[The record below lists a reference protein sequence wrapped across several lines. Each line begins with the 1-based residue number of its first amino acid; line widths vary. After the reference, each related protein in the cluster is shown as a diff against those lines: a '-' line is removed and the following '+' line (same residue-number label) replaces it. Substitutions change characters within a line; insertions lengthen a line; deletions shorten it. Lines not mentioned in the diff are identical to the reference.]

1 MRSPHARH
9 RPRAAAALLLVAAGA
24 MVLTLGWSNADAVAQ
39 PLGAN
44 HGAATP
50 GVSPRDSGTRGI
62 IVVQVNGLIDP
73 SNASLIKKSLR
84 DAAGARASLI
94 VFQLDASGAVDV
106 DTTSLVRAVR
116 DSSVPVAAWVGPSGG
131 EARGASALIALATS
145 SVSVAAGAHIGPVVP
160 VNFDNPSSVT
170 VAAATATVAALDRRS
185 RPDAHNYA
193 AVVSHRLSGKTALS
207 DHLIDG
213 DEPTLFQF
221 IVGLNGQVL
230 HTATG
235 DVRMSTSRTVGVG
248 NNRQVQANQVVS
260 FRKLDLTQQL
270 AHTLNT
276 PWVAYFLFLA
286 GLSLMLFEFFTAGVG
301 IAGVIG
307 ALAFIGAAFGFS
319 HLPVAPW
326 AVGLLVLAIFG
337 LAVDLQAGGLGPWTF
352 IGGASLIAGSIWLY
366 DGAAALDPAWWI
378 LVLVCGATLLFVLS
392 GMTAMVR
399 SRFSTPT
406 IGREELIG
414 EMGVAEV
421 GVDPDGVVRVRDA
434 LWRARTNRATPIA
447 PGDAVRV
454 VAVEGVLLEVE
465 PEAGGARDYRDRS
478 GRHS

>member
-1 MRSPHARH
+1 MRSPHVRLRIGAAAVLVLLALGLSAAGAVAQ
-9 RPRAAAALLLVAAGA
+9 PRAAAADNSAA
-24 MVLTLGWSNADAVAQ
+24 
-39 PLGAN
+39 
-44 HGAATP
+44 
-50 GVSPRDSGTRGI
+50 RDSGRRGI
-62 IVVQVNGLIDP
+62 VVVQVNGLIDP
-73 SNASLIKKSLR
+73 SNAALIKKSLR
-84 DAAGARASLI
+84 EAAAAHASLV
-94 VFQLDASGAVDV
+94 VFQLDSSGAVDV
-106 DTTSLVRAVR
+106 DTDSLVRAVR
-116 DSSVPVAAWVGPSGG
+116 DSPVPVAAWVGPSGG
-131 EARGASALIALATS
+131 EARGASALLALAS
-145 SVSVAAGAHIGPVVP
+145 SNVSVAAGAHIGPVVP
-160 VNFDNPSSVT
+160 VNFDNPGSVS
-170 VAAATATVAALDRRS
+170 VKDATATVAALDRRN
-185 RPDAHNYA
+185 RPAARNYS
-193 AVVSHRLSGKTALS
+193 AVVSRRLSGKSALA
-207 DHLIDG
+207 DKLIDG
-213 DEPTLFQF
+213 DQPTLFQF
-221 IVGLNGQVL
+221 IVGLDGHVL
-230 HTATG
+230 HTANG

-248 NNRQVQANQVVS
+248 DQKQVQANQVVS

-307 ALAFIGAAFGFS
+307 ALAFVGACFGFS

-326 AVGLLVLAIFG
+326 AVGLLVLGIFG

-378 LVLVCGATLLFVLS
+378 LVLVVGATLLFILS

-478 GRHS
+478 GRH

>member
-1 MRSPHARH
+1 MMLLAIGLSAAGASAAGASA
-9 RPRAAAALLLVAAGA
+9 RPRAAE
-24 MVLTLGWSNADAVAQ
+24 
-39 PLGAN
+39 
-44 HGAATP
+44 
-50 GVSPRDSGTRGI
+50 PRDSGHNGI
-62 IVVQVNGLIDP
+62 VVVQVDGLIDP
-73 SNASLIKKSLR
+73 SNASLINKSLR
-84 DAAGARASLI
+84 EAASARASLI
-94 VFQLDASGAVDV
+94 VFQLDGSGAVDV
-106 DTTSLVRAVR
+106 NTNALVRAVH
-116 DSSVPVAAWVGPSGG
+116 DSPVPVVAWVGPSGG
-131 EARGASALIALATS
+131 EARGATALLALATS
-145 SVSVAAGAHIGPVVP
+145 NVSVAAGAHIGPVVP
-160 VNFDNPSSVT
+160 VNYDNPGAVSVRD
-170 VAAATATVAALDRRS
+170 ATATVASLERRS
-185 RPDAHNYA
+185 RPKAGNFA
-193 AVVSHRLSGKTALS
+193 AVVQHRLSGKDALA
-207 DHLIDG
+207 DKVIDG
-213 DEPTLFQF
+213 TEPTLFQF
-221 IVGLNGQVL
+221 IVGLDGQVL
-230 HTATG
+230 HTAKG
-235 DVRMSTSRTVGVG
+235 DVRMSTKKVVGVG
-248 NNRQVQANQVVS
+248 THRQVLTSQVVS

-301 IAGVIG
+301 IAGVVG
-307 ALAFIGAAFGFS
+307 AVAFIGSCFGFS

-326 AVGLLVLAIFG
+326 AVGVLVLGIFG

-366 DGAAALDPAWWI
+366 NGAAALDPAWWI

-454 VAVEGVLLEVE
+454 VAVEGILLEVE
-465 PEAGGARDYRDRS
+465 PELGGARDHRDRS
-478 GRHS
+478 GRH

>member
-1 MRSPHARH
+1 MVLLAIGLL
-9 RPRAAAALLLVAAGA
+9 AAGSSAAGA
-24 MVLTLGWSNADAVAQ
+24 SARPRD
-39 PLGAN
+39 
-44 HGAATP
+44 
-50 GVSPRDSGTRGI
+50 SEPRDSGHNGI
-62 IVVQVNGLIDP
+62 VVVQVNGLIDP

-84 DAAGARASLI
+84 EAASARASLV
-94 VFQLDASGAVDV
+94 VFQLDGSGAVDV
-106 DTTSLVRAVR
+106 DTNSLVRAVF
-116 DSSVPVAAWVGPSGG
+116 DSPVPVAAWVGPSGG
-131 EARGASALIALATS
+131 EARGATALLALATS
-145 SVSVAAGAHIGPVVP
+145 NVSVAAGAHIGPVVP
-160 VNFDNPSSVT
+160 VNFDDPGAVSVKD
-170 VAAATATVAALDRRS
+170 ATAKVASLERRS
-185 RPDAHNYA
+185 RPEAVNFA
-193 AVVSHRLSGKTALS
+193 SVVSHRLSGKTAAA
-207 DHLIDG
+207 DKLIDG
-213 DEPTLFQF
+213 VEPTLFQF
-221 IVGLNGQVL
+221 IVELDGHVL

-235 DVRMSTSRTVGVG
+235 DVRMSTKKVVGVG
-248 NNRQVQANQVVS
+248 ANRQVTSSQVVS
-260 FRKLDLTQQL
+260 FRKLDLVQQL

-301 IAGVIG
+301 IAGVVG
-307 ALAFIGAAFGFS
+307 AVAFVGSCFGFS

-326 AVGLLVLAIFG
+326 ALGLLVLGIFG

-352 IGGASLIAGSIWLY
+352 IGGGALIAGSIWLY
-366 DGAAALDPAWWI
+366 NGAAALDPAWWI
-378 LVLVCGATLLFVLS
+378 LVLVIGATLLFVLS

-465 PEAGGARDYRDRS
+465 PEVGGARDHRDRS
-478 GRHS
+478 GRH